1 MEISKKK
8 DLLTKEIEMRFVIIA
23 FPGYPGV
30 CLMIARV
37 FVRIDLQNDDCVSP
51 RMSDPRFLTPLK
63 NFPQTI
69 FPPVNGF

>member
-1 MEISKKK
+1 MEI
-8 DLLTKEIEMRFVIIA
+8 ERRFVILA

-37 FVRIDLQNDDCVSP
+37 FVHIDLQNDDFVSP
-51 RMSDPRFLTPLK
+51 RMSDPWFSTPLK
-63 NFPQTI
+63 DFTQTI

>member
-1 MEISKKK
+1 MDGRTDRPSYRDARTHLKMEISKKK

-37 FVRIDLQNDDCVSP
+37 FVHIDLQNDDFVSP
-51 RMSDPRFLTPLK
+51 RMSDP
-63 NFPQTI
+63 
-69 FPPVNGF
+69 